1 MKKILYIICSM
12 FVLSSCNYL
21 DIVPT
26 GKVIPEKVTEFRAL
40 LTNGYSAFP
49 KYKYLLSLRS
59 DEVMPIVGDSYYTDY
74 IDFAIWQDNSPNTTV
89 NYPWS
94 NPYKAIFYANSVIE
108 DIMSAEEDTE
118 EDSREQLKGEALL
131 LRAYT
136 HFDLLNLYGKPYK
149 PESAASDR
157 GIPIATQI
165 DIEQKYEAATVEE
178 VYDQIFADIKEGRE
192 LLQVEQQPQEVQYR
206 FSKRA
211 AIALEARVR
220 LYHQDWE
227 DALELAEELIPS
239 CSLENLNE
247 ATAGD
252 PALITSKEAI
262 MSLEVIGSY
271 YLNGGMHITSQ
282 LLEKYNQAGDKRFGI
297 YFKENG
303 NYYVCKREYG
313 NNARITFRSGEIY
326 LIAAEAAAHVEGKLE
341 LAKTRLKEL
350 IVNRLTPDY
359 YAEKAVEINS
369 MNQNQLIEEIANE
382 RARELAIEGHR
393 WFDLRRT
400 TRPSME
406 KTYVLNGEKRT
417 ATLTQD
423 DVRYTISFPK
433 DATDANP
440 NLKN

>member
-1 MKKILYIICSM
+1 MKRILYIICSI
-12 FVLSSCNYL
+12 FALSSCNYL

-49 KYKYLLSLRS
+49 RYKYLLSLRS
-59 DEVMPIVGDSYYTDY
+59 DEVMPIVGDSYYMDY

-94 NPYKAIFYANSVIE
+94 SPYKAIFYTNSVIE
-108 DIMSAEEDTE
+108 DVMSAEEDTE
-118 EDSREQLKGEALL
+118 EDSREQVKGEALL
-131 LRAYT
+131 LRAYA
-136 HFDLLNLYGKPYK
+136 HFDVLNLYGKPYK
-149 PESAASDR
+149 PESAISDR

-178 VYDQIFADIKEGRE
+178 VYKQIFADIKEGRE
-192 LLQVEQQPQEVQYR
+192 LLQVEQQARNVQYR
-206 FSKRA
+206 FSKRS

-227 DALELAEELIPS
+227 DALALAEELIPS
-239 CSLENLNE
+239 CPLENLNE
-247 ATAGD
+247 ETAGD

-262 MSLEVIGSY
+262 LSLEVIGSY

-282 LLEKYNQAGDKRFGI
+282 LLGKYNQAGDKRFGM

-350 IVNRLTPDY
+350 IANRLTPDY
-359 YAEKAVEINS
+359 YAEKAAEIDG
-369 MNQNQLIEEIANE
+369 MNQNQFIEEIANE

-406 KTYVLNGEKRT
+406 KTYVLNGEEREI
-417 ATLTQD
+417 TLTQD
-423 DVRYTISFPK
+423 DIRYTISFPK
-433 DATDANP
+433 EATEANP
-440 NLKN
+440 NLRN